1 MGEVPSKL
9 GPGFPRCGS
18 LGPLFLEHHAHQA
31 RGHHTQG
38 HKITIAP
45 PPGAEAGP
53 SAGGLL
59 PATAAASQ
67 VVQEQQDESAQGQNL
82 LQPNVFQ
89 ASSGWRL

>member
-9 GPGFPRCGS
+9 GPGFPGGGS

-53 SAGGLL
+53 FPCSLL
-59 PATAAASQ
+59 PATAASQ
-67 VVQEQQDESAQGQNL
+67 VVQKQQDESAQGQDL
-82 LQPNVFQ
+82 LQPDVFQ